1 MAVNIQD
8 FRMAIRIDNS
18 EAKAKFDETKRQ
30 IDAVKAEMAKLRAEG
45 KENSAEYKEQKE
57 NLDKLNA
64 ALAVQRIEAGKT
76 ALSYSELRKAAASL
90 KRQMDNATPGTEKW
104 KALRADYLL
113 TRQRMKE
120 VEVQARDTRFLFPK
134 WLMGLIGMQLWGQ
147 ELSGLL
153 PGWP

>member
-76 ALSYSELRKAAASL
+76 ALSYSELRKAAASSRDRWIMPL
-90 KRQMDNATPGTEKW
+90 PARRNGKR
-104 KALRADYLL
+104 Y
-113 TRQRMKE
+113 
-120 VEVQARDTRFLFPK
+120 
-134 WLMGLIGMQLWGQ
+134 GLIIC
-147 ELSGLL
+147 
-153 PGWP
+153 

>member
-104 KALRADYLL
+104 KALR
-113 TRQRMKE
+113 
-120 VEVQARDTRFLFPK
+120 
-134 WLMGLIGMQLWGQ
+134 LIIC
-147 ELSGLL
+147 
-153 PGWP
+153 